1 MSAECIAC
9 QNPVRARQQ
18 GLQCDGCFRWQ
29 HRTCGTGISQCDY
42 RYAVQ
47 TGAFIDWRCVTC
59 LSMSHERCWR
69 YHSYQRKKS
78 VRCLTASRAK
88 LLSPCSP
95 SLSTC
100 PVTGSTAPPG
110 ALQIGPCLRKQW
122 GPIMTSKGGT
132 MASTAEPQ
140 VVDSR
145 PCTSLFSYCTK
156 RPNLPPCRSV
166 LFQIGNSKESKGAS
180 TVTSRRN
187 CLTCGMNTRPTRG
200 QPSGCWKPA
209 PTWTHRGNRRINRA
223 NKKNGSFRSHQI
235 K

>member
-1 MSAECIAC
+1 MPTATIAG
-9 QNPVRARQQ
+9 PSTS
-18 GLQCDGCFRWQ
+18 L
-29 HRTCGTGISQCDY
+29 
-42 RYAVQ
+42 
-47 TGAFIDWRCVTC
+47 
-59 LSMSHERCWR
+59 ERCWR

-132 MASTAEPQ
+132 MASTAEPLD
-140 VVDSR
+140 VDSC

-156 RPNLPPCRSV
+156 RPNLPPCRSA
-166 LFQIGNSKESKGAS
+166 LFQTGNSKESKGAS

-209 PTWTHRGNRRINRA
+209 PTWTHRGNRRINQA
-223 NKKNGSFRSHQI
+223 NKKKPAPLGAT